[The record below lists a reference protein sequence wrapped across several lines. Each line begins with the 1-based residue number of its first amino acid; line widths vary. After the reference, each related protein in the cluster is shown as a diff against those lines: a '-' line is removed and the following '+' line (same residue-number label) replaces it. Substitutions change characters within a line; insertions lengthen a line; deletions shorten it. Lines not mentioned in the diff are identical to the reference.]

1 MKFPIRRSA
10 LEITT
15 AMVKELR
22 EATGAGVLDCRKAL
36 EATGGDFE
44 AAVAYLRE
52 KGLAEAAKKVDRT
65 AREGLIEAY
74 VHPGN
79 RVGVILEL
87 NCETDFVARTEEFR
101 RLAHDLTLHIAFAN
115 PRYVSRDQVPAEVVD
130 EERRIYRSQALEEG
144 KPENVVD
151 RIVAGKLEKFFQSVC
166 LLEQSFVKDED
177 RTVEQVLKEHTALL
191 GENIVIR
198 RFVRYELGEGI

>member
-1 MKFPIRRSA
+1 

-65 AREGLIEAY
+65 AREGIIEAY
-74 VHPGN
+74 VHHGN

-101 RLAHDLTLHIAFAN
+101 NLAHELALHIAFAN
-115 PRYVSRDQVPAEVVD
+115 PRYLSRDRVPQEVIE
-130 EERRIYRSQALEEG
+130 EERRIYRTQALEEG
-144 KPENVVD
+144 KPESVVD
-151 RIVAGKLEKFFQSVC
+151 RIVQGKLEKFFQSVC
-166 LLEQSFVKDED
+166 LLEQPFVKDED
-177 RTVEQVLKEHTALL
+177 RTVEQILKEHTALL
-191 GENIVIR
+191 GENIIVR

>member
-1 MKFPIRRSA
+1 

-36 EATGGDFE
+36 EATGGDFD

-65 AREGLIEAY
+65 AREGIIEAY
-74 VHPGN
+74 VHHGS

-101 RLAHDLTLHIAFAN
+101 ALAHDLALHIAFAN
-115 PRYVSRDQVPAEVVD
+115 PRYLSRDRVPAEVVE
-130 EERRIYRSQALEEG
+130 EERRIYRTQALEEG

-151 RIVAGKLEKFFQSVC
+151 RIVQGKLEKFYQSVC
-166 LLEQSFVKDED
+166 LLEQAFIKDED

-191 GENIVIR
+191 GENIVVR
-198 RFVRYELGEGI
+198 RFARYELGESI

>member
-1 MKFPIRRSA
+1 

-65 AREGLIEAY
+65 AREGIIEAY
-74 VHPGN
+74 VHHGN

-101 RLAHDLTLHIAFAN
+101 NLAHELALHIAFAN
-115 PRYVSRDQVPAEVVD
+115 PRYLSRDRVPQEVIE
-130 EERRIYRSQALEEG
+130 EERRIYRTQALEEG
-144 KPENVVD
+144 KPESVVD
-151 RIVAGKLEKFFQSVC
+151 RIVQGKLEKFFQSVC
-166 LLEQSFVKDED
+166 LLEQPFIKDED
-177 RTVEQVLKEHTALL
+177 RTVEQILKEHTALL
-191 GENIVIR
+191 GENIVVR

>member
-1 MKFPIRRSA
+1 M
-10 LEITT
+10 EITA

-36 EATGGDFE
+36 ETTGGDFD

-65 AREGLIEAY
+65 AREGVIEAY
-74 VHPGN
+74 VHHGS

-101 RLAHDLTLHIAFAN
+101 ALAHDLALHIAFAN
-115 PRYVSRDQVPAEVVD
+115 PRYLSRDRVPPEVVE
-130 EERRIYRSQALEEG
+130 EERRIYRTQALEEG

-151 RIVAGKLEKFFQSVC
+151 RIVQGKLEKFYQSVC
-166 LLEQSFVKDED
+166 LLEQAFIKDED

-191 GENIVIR
+191 GENIIVR
-198 RFVRYELGEGI
+198 RFARYELGESM

>member
-1 MKFPIRRSA
+1 M
-10 LEITT
+10 EITT

-36 EATGGDFE
+36 ETTGGDFD

-52 KGLAEAAKKVDRT
+52 KGLAEAAKKVDRA
-65 AREGLIEAY
+65 AREGVIEAY
-74 VHPGN
+74 VHHGS

-101 RLAHDLTLHIAFAN
+101 ALAHDLALHIAFAN
-115 PRYVSRDQVPAEVVD
+115 PRYISRDRVPAEVVE
-130 EERRIYRSQALEEG
+130 EERRIYRTQALEEG

-151 RIVAGKLEKFFQSVC
+151 RIVQGKLEKFYQSVC
-166 LLEQSFVKDED
+166 LLEQVFIKDED

-191 GENIVIR
+191 GENIVVR
-198 RFVRYELGEGI
+198 RFARYELGESI

>member
-1 MKFPIRRSA
+1 M
-10 LEITT
+10 EITT

-36 EATGGDFE
+36 EATGGDFD

-52 KGLAEAAKKVDRT
+52 KGLAEAAKKVDRA
-65 AREGLIEAY
+65 AREGVIEAY
-74 VHPGN
+74 VHHGS

-101 RLAHDLTLHIAFAN
+101 ALAHDLALHIAFAN
-115 PRYVSRDQVPAEVVD
+115 PRYLSRDRVPAEVVE
-130 EERRIYRSQALEEG
+130 EERRIYRTQALEEG

-151 RIVAGKLEKFFQSVC
+151 RIVQGKLEKFYQSVC
-166 LLEQSFVKDED
+166 LLEQAFIKDED

-191 GENIVIR
+191 GENIVVR
-198 RFVRYELGEGI
+198 RFARYELGESI

>member
-1 MKFPIRRSA
+1 M
-10 LEITT
+10 EITT

-52 KGLAEAAKKVDRT
+52 KGLAEAAKKMDRM
-65 AREGLIEAY
+65 AKEGVIEAY
-74 VHPGN
+74 VHPGS

-101 RLAHDLTLHIAFAN
+101 RLAHDLALHIAFAA
-115 PRYVSRDQVPAEVVD
+115 PRYISREQVPAEVVE
-130 EERRIYRSQALEEG
+130 EERRIYRAQALEEG

-151 RIVAGKLEKFFQSVC
+151 RIVQGKLEKFYQSVC
-166 LLEQSFVKDED
+166 LLEQPFVKDED
-177 RTVEQVLKEHTALL
+177 RTVEQILKEHTALL
-191 GENIVIR
+191 GENIVVR
-198 RFVRYELGEGI
+198 RFARYELGEGI

>member
-1 MKFPIRRSA
+1 M
-10 LEITT
+10 EITA

-36 EATGGDFE
+36 ETTGGDFE
-44 AAVAYLRE
+44 TAVAYLRE

-65 AREGLIEAY
+65 AREGVIEAY
-74 VHPGN
+74 VHHGS

-101 RLAHDLTLHIAFAN
+101 ALAHDLALHIAFAN
-115 PRYVSRDQVPAEVVD
+115 PRYLSRDRVPPEVVE
-130 EERRIYRSQALEEG
+130 EERRIYRTQALEEG
-144 KPENVVD
+144 KPESGVD
-151 RIVAGKLEKFFQSVC
+151 HIVQGKLEKFYQSVC
-166 LLEQSFVKDED
+166 LLEQAFIKDED

-191 GENIVIR
+191 GENIIVR
-198 RFVRYELGEGI
+198 RFARYELGESL

>member
-1 MKFPIRRSA
+1 M
-10 LEITT
+10 EITT

>member
-1 MKFPIRRSA
+1 M
-10 LEITT
+10 EITT
-15 AMVKELR
+15 ATVKELR

-36 EATGGDFE
+36 EATGGDFD

-52 KGLAEAAKKVDRT
+52 KGLAEAAKKVDRA
-65 AREGLIEAY
+65 AREGVIEAY
-74 VHPGN
+74 VHHGS

-101 RLAHDLTLHIAFAN
+101 ALAHDLALHIAFAN
-115 PRYVSRDQVPAEVVD
+115 PRYLSRDRVPAEVVE
-130 EERRIYRSQALEEG
+130 EERRIYRTQALEEG

-151 RIVAGKLEKFFQSVC
+151 RIVQGKLEKFYQSVC
-166 LLEQSFVKDED
+166 LLEQAFIKDED

-191 GENIVIR
+191 GENIVVR
-198 RFVRYELGEGI
+198 RFARYELGESI

>member
-1 MKFPIRRSA
+1 

-15 AMVKELR
+15 ATVKELR

-36 EATGGDFE
+36 EATGGDFD

-52 KGLAEAAKKVDRT
+52 KGLAEAAKKVDRA
-65 AREGLIEAY
+65 AREGVIEAY
-74 VHPGN
+74 VHHGS

-101 RLAHDLTLHIAFAN
+101 KLAHELALHIAFAN
-115 PRYVSRDQVPAEVVD
+115 PRYLSRDRVPQEVIE
-130 EERRIYRSQALEEG
+130 EERRIYRTQALEEG
-144 KPENVVD
+144 KPESVVD
-151 RIVAGKLEKFFQSVC
+151 RIVQGKLEKFFQSVC
-166 LLEQSFVKDED
+166 LLEQAFVKDED
-177 RTVEQVLKEHTALL
+177 RTVEQILKEHTALL
-191 GENIVIR
+191 GENIVVR

>member
-1 MKFPIRRSA
+1 M
-10 LEITT
+10 EITA

-52 KGLAEAAKKVDRT
+52 KGLAEAAKKMDRM
-65 AREGLIEAY
+65 AKEGVIEAY

-87 NCETDFVARTEEFR
+87 NCETDFVARTQEFQ
-101 RLAHDLTLHIAFAN
+101 RLAHDLALHIAFAA
-115 PRYVSRDQVPAEVVD
+115 PRYLSREQVPAEVVE
-130 EERRIYRSQALEEG
+130 EERRIYRAQALEEG

-151 RIVAGKLEKFFQSVC
+151 RIVQGRLEKFYQSVC
-166 LLEQSFVKDED
+166 LLEQPFVKDED
-177 RTVEQVLKEHTALL
+177 RTVEQILKEHTALL
-191 GENIVIR
+191 GENIVVR
-198 RFVRYELGEGI
+198 RFVRYELGEGM

>member
-1 MKFPIRRSA
+1 M
-10 LEITT
+10 EITT

-52 KGLAEAAKKVDRT
+52 KGLAEAARKVDRT

-74 VHPGN
+74 VHHGS

-101 RLAHDLTLHIAFAN
+101 KLAHELALHIAFAN
-115 PRYVSRDQVPAEVVD
+115 PRYLSRDRVPQEVIE
-130 EERRIYRSQALEEG
+130 EERRIYRTQALEEG
-144 KPENVVD
+144 KPESVVD
-151 RIVAGKLEKFFQSVC
+151 RIVQGKLEKFFQSVC
-166 LLEQSFVKDED
+166 LLEQAFVKDED
-177 RTVEQVLKEHTALL
+177 RTVEQILKEHTALL
-191 GENIVIR
+191 GENIVVR

>member
-1 MKFPIRRSA
+1 M
-10 LEITT
+10 EITA

-36 EATGGDFE
+36 ETTGGDFE

-52 KGLAEAAKKVDRT
+52 KGLAEAAKKVDRM

-74 VHPGN
+74 VHPGS

-115 PRYVSRDQVPAEVVD
+115 PRYVSRNQVPAEVV
-130 EERRIYRSQALEEG
+130 EEEQRIYRAQALEEG

-166 LLEQSFVKDED
+166 LLEQSFVKDEE

-191 GENIVIR
+191 GENIVVR
-198 RFVRYELGEGI
+198 RFARYELGEGI

>member
-1 MKFPIRRSA
+1 M
-10 LEITT
+10 EITT

-65 AREGLIEAY
+65 AREGIIEAY
-74 VHPGN
+74 VHHGN

-101 RLAHDLTLHIAFAN
+101 NLAHELALHIAFAN
-115 PRYVSRDQVPAEVVD
+115 PRYLSRDRVPQEVIE
-130 EERRIYRSQALEEG
+130 EERRIYRTQALEEG
-144 KPENVVD
+144 KPESVVD
-151 RIVAGKLEKFFQSVC
+151 RIVQGKLEKFFQSVC
-166 LLEQSFVKDED
+166 LLEQPFVKDED
-177 RTVEQVLKEHTALL
+177 RTVEQILKEHTALL
-191 GENIVIR
+191 GENIVVR

>member
-1 MKFPIRRSA
+1 M
-10 LEITT
+10 EITT

-36 EATGGDFE
+36 ETTGGDFD

-65 AREGLIEAY
+65 AREGVIEAY
-74 VHPGN
+74 VHHGS

-101 RLAHDLTLHIAFAN
+101 ALAHDLALHIAFAN
-115 PRYVSRDQVPAEVVD
+115 PRYLSRDRVPPEVVE
-130 EERRIYRSQALEEG
+130 EERRIYRTQALEEG

-151 RIVAGKLEKFFQSVC
+151 RIVQGKLEKFYQSVC
-166 LLEQSFVKDED
+166 LLEQAFIKDED

-191 GENIVIR
+191 GENIVVR
-198 RFVRYELGEGI
+198 RFARYELGESI

>member
-1 MKFPIRRSA
+1 M
-10 LEITT
+10 EITT

-52 KGLAEAAKKVDRT
+52 KGLAEAAKKKDRL
-65 AREGLIEAY
+65 AKEGVIEAY
-74 VHPGN
+74 VHPGS

-101 RLAHDLTLHIAFAN
+101 RLAHDLALHIAFAA
-115 PRYVSRDQVPAEVVD
+115 PRYLSRDQVPGEVVE
-130 EERRIYRSQALEEG
+130 EERRIYRTQALEEG
-144 KPENVVD
+144 KPETVVD
-151 RIVAGKLEKFFQSVC
+151 RIVQGKLEKFYQSVC
-166 LLEQSFVKDED
+166 LLEQPFVKDED
-177 RTVEQVLKEHTALL
+177 RTVEQILKEYTALL
-191 GENIVIR
+191 GENIVVR
-198 RFVRYELGEGI
+198 RFVRYELGEGM

>member
-1 MKFPIRRSA
+1 

-36 EATGGDFE
+36 EATGGDFD

-52 KGLAEAAKKVDRT
+52 KGLAEAAKKVDRA
-65 AREGLIEAY
+65 AREGVIEAY
-74 VHPGN
+74 VHHGS

-101 RLAHDLTLHIAFAN
+101 ALAHDLALHIAFAN
-115 PRYVSRDQVPAEVVD
+115 PRYLSRDRVPAEVVE
-130 EERRIYRSQALEEG
+130 EERRIYRTQALEEG

-151 RIVAGKLEKFFQSVC
+151 RIVQGKLEKFYQSVC
-166 LLEQSFVKDED
+166 LLEQAFIKDED

-191 GENIVIR
+191 GENIVVR
-198 RFVRYELGEGI
+198 RFARYELGESI

>member
-1 MKFPIRRSA
+1 M
-10 LEITT
+10 EITT

-52 KGLAEAAKKVDRT
+52 KGLAEAAKKVDRA
-65 AREGLIEAY
+65 AREGVIEAY
-74 VHPGN
+74 VHHSN

-87 NCETDFVARTEEFR
+87 NCETDFVARTAEFR
-101 RLAHDLTLHIAFAN
+101 ALAHDLALHIAFAN
-115 PRYVSRDQVPAEVVD
+115 PRYLSRDQVPPEVVE
-130 EERRIYRSQALEEG
+130 EERRIYRAQALEEG
-144 KPENVVD
+144 KPESILD
-151 RIVAGKLEKFFQSVC
+151 RITQGKLEKFYQSVC
-166 LLEQSFVKDED
+166 LLEQAFIKDED

-191 GENIVIR
+191 GENIVVR
-198 RFVRYELGEGI
+198 RFARYELGEGL

>member
-1 MKFPIRRSA
+1 M
-10 LEITT
+10 EITT

-36 EATGGDFE
+36 ETTGGDFD

-52 KGLAEAAKKVDRT
+52 KGLAEAAKKVDRA
-65 AREGLIEAY
+65 AREGVIEAY
-74 VHPGN
+74 VHHGS

-87 NCETDFVARTEEFR
+87 NCETDFVARTGEFR
-101 RLAHDLTLHIAFAN
+101 ALAHDLALHIAFAN
-115 PRYVSRDQVPAEVVD
+115 PRYISRDRVPAEVVE
-130 EERRIYRSQALEEG
+130 EERRIYRTQALEEG

-151 RIVAGKLEKFFQSVC
+151 RIVQGKLEKFYQSVC
-166 LLEQSFVKDED
+166 LLEQVFIKDED

-191 GENIVIR
+191 GENIVVR
-198 RFVRYELGEGI
+198 RFARYELGESI